1 MRLIFISSIIFL
13 LTASGPAMASQAA
26 HSVLS
31 QQVKTELQGRARS
44 CQLMTLPYQQLFAD
58 AASMFEAGQSCA
70 DGVKA
75 MYELRRGKDEA
86 LFIQQR
92 RRVLNALVRPSIHS
106 KADQAIIAIRYRG
119 TPPGWNSRKH
129 GVSRETYVLKR
140 LAGKWLVDSVV
151 AKVRP
156 LVAHIAAN

>member
-1 MRLIFISSIIFL
+1 MLFL
-13 LTASGPAMASQAA
+13 LAAPSQAQASQAA
-26 HSVLS
+26 QLVLS
-31 QQVKTELQGRARS
+31 QQVKAELQGRTSS

-92 RRVLNALVRPSIHS
+92 RRVLKALAHPSIHI
-106 KADQAIIAIRYRG
+106 KGDRAVINIRYRG

-140 LAGKWLVDSVV
+140 MGGLWRVDSVV

-156 LVAHIAAN
+156 LVAHIAAS